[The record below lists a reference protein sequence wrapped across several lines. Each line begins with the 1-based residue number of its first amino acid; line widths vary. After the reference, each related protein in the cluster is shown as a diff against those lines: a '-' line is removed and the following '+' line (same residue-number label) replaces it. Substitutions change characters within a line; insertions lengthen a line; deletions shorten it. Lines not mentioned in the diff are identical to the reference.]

1 MQEAIRGSLSVDVH
15 PTINTQKYLI
25 LDEIQHYKDLMI
37 CVSPNQEIHLFNHR
51 LYMHEFLTHP
61 PLKELR
67 VIFKEDEGPLNDSND
82 VKVVFVVSW

>member
-1 MQEAIRGSLSVDVH
+1 MRFPESRNPFVQSSV
-15 PTINTQKYLI
+15 I
-25 LDEIQHYKDLMI
+25 
-37 CVSPNQEIHLFNHR
+37 
-51 LYMHEFLTHP
+51 HEFLTHP